1 MESGYAAL
9 TMRKVAGRAGISIGN
24 LNYYYRAKE
33 DLLRDLL
40 EYVINQYLE
49 EFDRQRQMAGHS
61 PEKQLEAVL
70 KFWIDDLG
78 TPETTVFFPE
88 LWALGNH
95 DPYIA
100 DLVDELYAKARL
112 PLNELIPQ
120 INPTLTKKETEQIAL
135 YMCASMEGL
144 TVFVGNG
151 KTWTNQIKEIKRITI
166 RNFME
171 LVKNTKGKRKA
182 KSEKCEK
189 EKK

>member
-151 KTWTNQIKEIKRITI
+151 KTWTNQLKEIKRITI

-171 LVKNTKGKRKA
+171 LVKNTKGKRKV
-182 KSEKCEK
+182 KSEKCER